1 MADAKRL
8 EDAHAAF
15 WDNGIAI
22 RREVAGN
29 EYVDRS
35 LSKGASDF
43 AKPMQEM
50 VTEIGWG
57 YVWARPGLER
67 KTRSLLNIA
76 MLCALNRSA
85 ELAVHVRGA
94 VNNGAT
100 DVEIRETIMQA
111 AIYAG
116 FPAGLE
122 GTRVAERV
130 LGEIKDEQS
139 TAGKA

>member
-1 MADAKRL
+1 
-8 EDAHAAF
+8 
-15 WDNGIAI
+15 
-22 RREVAGN
+22 
-29 EYVDRS
+29 
-35 LSKGASDF
+35 
-43 AKPMQEM
+43 
-50 VTEIGWG
+50 
-57 YVWARPGLER
+57 
-67 KTRSLLNIA
+67 

-130 LGEIKDEQS
+130 LGEIKEEGS
-139 TAGKA
+139 KAGKA